1 MKKKITLKTVL
12 TNFDAVI
19 TGTTLTAC
27 VIIVNVNVLMRY
39 FFKAPLQWGDEV
51 VTSLFVWTVFI
62 GSAYAYRKHA
72 HLGVDI
78 VINHIYGKPKI
89 VVQDI
94 MAILE
99 LLVLIML
106 TVISAQYVYN
116 LLFVRGVYKPYVT
129 DMLRIPKFY
138 TGVAVPTGFCLSTIY
153 SVYFLLTDR
162 FHIIKK
168 KPGAASGNG
177 EDANGDGI
185 VDFSEHKVEGG
196 NF

>member
-1 MKKKITLKTVL
+1 MKKKITFKYVLKNL
-12 TNFDAVI
+12 DAII
-19 TGTTLTAC
+19 TATTLTAC

-39 FFKAPLQWGDEV
+39 MFSAPLQWGDEV

-78 VINHIYGKPKI
+78 VVNMMSGETKKA
-89 VVQDI
+89 VQAV
-94 MAILE
+94 MSILE

-106 TVISAQYVYN
+106 TIISAQYVYN
-116 LLFVRGVYKPYVT
+116 LLYVRGVFKPYVT

-138 TGVAVPTGFCLSTIY
+138 TGLAVPVGFGLSAIY
-153 SVYFLLTDR
+153 SVYFLLKDR
-162 FHIIKK
+162 LHIIKSK
-168 KPGAASGNG
+168 EPDEEKP
-177 EDANGDGI
+177 E
-185 VDFSEHKVEGG
+185 FEVEGG